1 MVPTSDQPESGLLR
15 EVRSIVKRGA
25 QTWRLVP
32 GAQRLALAGAVLV
45 MGIASAANT
54 AIPLCLG
61 RLIDSVDPERHRNAA
76 QSSLLGTAAF
86 FLALM
91 GAAYLIREVTNVLR
105 RYLVENVCTRI
116 DRDMCVRLVAH
127 LMKADLSVLAQQQV
141 GALHGRIA
149 RSVEGVVRFF
159 RISFLDFI
167 PALIS
172 GSFALAA
179 ALSRQPRVALA
190 MAGVIPISLGLTIW
204 QLITQKGI
212 RLGLLRSREAMDGTI
227 VEQLSGLDYIRAAN
241 THELEVRRVEKAAE
255 RRRATELRHHFEM
268 SLFGS
273 GKALNEGFFHLTVI
287 ACAIYL
293 FVSGKIPY
301 GDVFALSVLFLQ
313 VMAPLNDVHRFVDE
327 AHESSLRMGDLLEI
341 LESPTDVSFQAV
353 DTARPALALG
363 APLLVTENLKV
374 AYRTPHGKTKRG
386 LDGVSVTIR
395 HGVTIGIAGASGC
408 GKSTW
413 LRVLMRL
420 THPCEGNAWLAGV
433 PLASI
438 SREAIGELVGY
449 VGQNPFIFAGTILE
463 NIAYGRDDA
472 TEDEVRRAA
481 EMACIHDEILEM
493 PGGYQAHVAERGQ
506 NLSGGQRQRI
516 ALARVFL
523 KNPPILIL
531 DEGTSALD
539 NINERRV
546 QQAINAA
553 RADRTVILVAHRL
566 STLLDTDCIFV
577 FDQGRMVEAGTY
589 DELVLHGGVFAE
601 LVRSAE
607 GAMATETVVA
617 ETDTVPGNLALSPG
631 EFIGAAAPV
640 ALGPAPGDL
649 AAAASSGSFE
659 AVVQPS

>member
-1 MVPTSDQPESGLLR
+1 MVQKHVRPECGFLR
-15 EVRSIVKRGA
+15 ELRSIVNRGV
-25 QTWRLVP
+25 QTWQLVP
-32 GAQRLALAGAVLV
+32 RSQRWALAGAVSV
-45 MGIASAANT
+45 MGITSAANT
-54 AIPLCLG
+54 AIPLYLG
-61 RLIDSVDPERHRNAA
+61 KLLDSVNPETHRGLGQA
-76 QSSLLGTAAF
+76 SLLHTAAYY
-86 FLALM
+86 LSIM
-91 GAAYLIREVTNVLR
+91 GAAYFIREVTNVLR
-105 RYLVENVCTRI
+105 RYLVENTCTRI

-127 LMKADLSVLAQQQV
+127 LMKADLSILAQQQV

-167 PALIS
+167 PALLS
-172 GSFALAA
+172 GSFALTA
-179 ALSRQPRVALA
+179 ALSKQPKVALA
-190 MAGVIPISLGLTIW
+190 MAGVIPVSLVLTLW
-204 QLITQKGI
+204 QLMTQKGI

-227 VEQLSGLDYIRAAN
+227 VEQLSGLDYVRAAN
-241 THELEVRRVEKAAE
+241 THEQEVRRVEKTAE

-273 GKALNEGFFHLTVI
+273 GKALNEGFFHLVVI

-293 FVSGKIPY
+293 FVSGRMAY
-301 GDVFALSVLFLQ
+301 GDVFALSVLFLN
-313 VMAPLNDVHRFVDE
+313 VMAPLNEVHRFIDE

-341 LESPTDVSFQAV
+341 LHAPTDVSFHPV
-353 DTARPALALG
+353 DSRMPNLALG
-363 APLLVTENLKV
+363 APLLVADDLRV
-374 AYRTPHGKTKRG
+374 DYRTAGGKRKRG
-386 LDGVSVTIR
+386 LDGVSVAIR
-395 HGVTIGIAGASGC
+395 HGETIGVAGRSGC

-420 THPCEGNAWLAGV
+420 THPSGGRAWLGGV
-433 PLASI
+433 PIESI
-438 SREAIGELVGY
+438 SREAIGELIGY
-449 VGQNPFIFAGTILE
+449 VGQNPFVFAGSISE
-463 NIAYGRDDA
+463 NIAYGREDA
-472 TEDEVRRAA
+472 TEDAIRHAA

-553 RADRTVILVAHRL
+553 RTDRTVILVAHRL
-566 STLLDTDCIFV
+566 STLYDTDRIFV
-577 FDQGRMVEAGTY
+577 FDGGRVVESGTY
-589 DELVLHGGVFAE
+589 DELVSQGGVFNE

-607 GAMATETVVA
+607 GEVVA
-617 ETDTVPGNLALSPG
+617 DRGVLVASPG
-631 EFIGAAAPV
+631 E
-640 ALGPAPGDL
+640 LGLTPGEFTVAPGGL
-649 AAAASSGSFE
+649 SAAAASGFFE
-659 AVVQPS
+659 AVVQAT

>member
-1 MVPTSDQPESGLLR
+1 M
-15 EVRSIVKRGA
+15 
-25 QTWRLVP
+25 
-32 GAQRLALAGAVLV
+32 ALGGAVLI
-45 MGIASAANT
+45 MGIASVANT
-54 AIPLCLG
+54 AIPLSLG
-61 RLIDSVDPERHRNAA
+61 RLIDSVDPQRQQALTHAA
-76 QSSLLGTAAF
+76 LVRTAAF
-86 FLALM
+86 YLGIM
-91 GAAYLIREVTNVLR
+91 GAAYLTREVMNVLR

-172 GSFALAA
+172 GSFALTA
-179 ALSRQPRVALA
+179 ALTRQPRVALA
-190 MAGVIPISLGLTIW
+190 MAGVIPLSLALTVW
-204 QLITQKGI
+204 QLMTQKGI

-241 THELEVRRVEKAAE
+241 THELEIRRVEKAAE

-273 GKALNEGFFHLTVI
+273 GKALNEGFFHLVVVAVAIWMFLSGRI
-287 ACAIYL
+287 A
-293 FVSGKIPY
+293 Y

-313 VMAPLNDVHRFVDE
+313 VMAPLNDVHRFIDE

-341 LESPTDVSFQAV
+341 LEAPSDVSFQAV
-353 DTARPALALG
+353 DSAVPDLALG
-363 APLLVTENLKV
+363 APLLVTEGLRV
-374 AYRTPHGKTKRG
+374 AYRAAGGNSKRG

-395 HGVTIGIAGASGC
+395 HGETIGVAGRSGC

-420 THPCEGNAWLAGV
+420 THPCSGGAWLGGV
-433 PLASI
+433 PLGSI
-438 SREAIGELVGY
+438 SREAIGELIGY
-449 VGQNPFIFAGTILE
+449 VGQNPFIFAGTIAE
-463 NIAYGRDDA
+463 NIAYGREHS
-472 TEDEVRRAA
+472 TETEIRRAA
-481 EMACIHDEILEM
+481 EMACIHDEILDM
-493 PGGYQAHVAERGQ
+493 PGGYAAHVAERGQ

-523 KNPPILIL
+523 KNPPILVL

-566 STLLDTDCIFV
+566 STLLETDRILV
-577 FDQGRMVEAGTY
+577 FDQGRIVESGTY
-589 DELVLHGGVFAE
+589 EELVRQGGVFTE
-601 LVRSAE
+601 LVHSAQGE
-607 GAMATETVVA
+607 VGVEPAL
-617 ETDTVPGNLALSPG
+617 LAAQAGDLSPAPS
-631 EFIGAAAPV
+631 EFATTTPV
-640 ALGPAPGDL
+640 GLSPAPGEL
-649 AAAASSGSFE
+649 AAASSGFFE
-659 AVVQPS
+659 AVVQAN

>member
-1 MVPTSDQPESGLLR
+1 MAQTSDPPESGLLR
-15 EVRSIVKRGA
+15 EVRSIVKRA
-25 QTWRLVP
+25 HQTWHLVP
-32 GAQRLALAGAVLV
+32 GTQRLALGAAVLV

-61 RLIDSVDPERHRNAA
+61 KLIDSVDPERHRTLA
-76 QSSLLGTAAF
+76 QSSLLATAGF
-86 FLALM
+86 FLGLM
-91 GAAYLIREVTNVLR
+91 GGAYLVREVSNVLR
-105 RYLVENVCTRI
+105 RYLVENVCSRI

-172 GSFALAA
+172 GSFALTA

-190 MAGVIPISLGLTIW
+190 MAGVIPISLALTCW
-204 QLITQKGI
+204 QLLTQKGI

-227 VEQLSGLDYIRAAN
+227 VEQLSGLDYVRAAN
-241 THELEVRRVEKAAE
+241 THDLEVCRVEKAAE
-255 RRRATELRHHFEM
+255 RRRATELRHFFEM

-273 GKALNEGFFHLTVI
+273 GKALNEGFFHLVVV
-287 ACAIYL
+287 ASAIYL
-293 FVSGKIPY
+293 FVSGRIAY

-313 VMAPLNDVHRFVDE
+313 VMAPLNEVHRFIDE

-341 LESPTDVSFQAV
+341 LDAPTDVSFHVANPA
-353 DTARPALALG
+353 TPALALG
-363 APLLVTENLKV
+363 APLLVTDNLKV
-374 AYRTPHGKTKRG
+374 AYRTRHGQTRRG

-395 HGVTIGIAGASGC
+395 HGETIGIAGASGC

-420 THPCEGNAWLAGV
+420 THPSSGGAWLGGV
-433 PLASI
+433 PIASI
-438 SREAIGELVGY
+438 TRETIGDLVGY
-449 VGQNPFIFAGTILE
+449 IGQNPFLFAGTIAE

-472 TEDEVRRAA
+472 TEDEIRRAA

-493 PGGYQAHVAERGQ
+493 PGGYHAHVAERGQ
-506 NLSGGQRQRI
+506 NISGGQRQRI

-566 STLLDTDCIFV
+566 STLLETDRIFV
-577 FDQGRMVEAGTY
+577 FDQGRVVETGTY
-589 DELVLHGGVFAE
+589 GELVREGGVFAE

-607 GAMATETVVA
+607 GAIAAEAAALEAEAVANDLSVV
-617 ETDTVPGNLALSPG
+617 PG
-631 EFIGAAAPV
+631 EFTTSAAP
-640 ALGPAPGDL
+640 APLTPAPGEL
-649 AAAASSGSFE
+649 AAASSGFFE
-659 AVVQPS
+659 AVVQPT

>member
-1 MVPTSDQPESGLLR
+1 MAQSIVRPVRGFLR
-15 EVRSIVKRGA
+15 EVRSITRRGA
-25 QTWRLVP
+25 QTWHLVP
-32 GAQRLALAGAVLV
+32 RSQRLALGGAVLI

-54 AIPLCLG
+54 AIPLSLG
-61 RLIDSVDPERHRNAA
+61 RLIDSVDPESHRGLTQA
-76 QSSLLGTAAF
+76 SLLRTATF
-86 FLALM
+86 YLAIM

-172 GSFALAA
+172 GSFALTA
-179 ALSRQPRVALA
+179 ALTRQPKVALA
-190 MAGVIPISLGLTIW
+190 MAGVIPLSLGLTIW
-204 QLITQKGI
+204 QLMTQKGI

-227 VEQLSGLDYIRAAN
+227 VEQLSGLDYVRAAN
-241 THELEVRRVEKAAE
+241 THELEVRRVEKTAE

-273 GKALNEGFFHLTVI
+273 GKALNEGFFHLVVI

-293 FVSGKIPY
+293 FLSGRIAY

-313 VMAPLNDVHRFVDE
+313 VMAPLNDVHRFIDE
-327 AHESSLRMGDLLEI
+327 AQESSLRMGDLLEI
-341 LESPTDVSFQAV
+341 LDAPTDISFKPV
-353 DTARPALALG
+353 DGAMPALGLG
-363 APLLVTENLKV
+363 APLLVADDLRV
-374 AYRTPHGKTKRG
+374 AYRTAGGKSKRG
-386 LDGVSVTIR
+386 LDGVSVMIR
-395 HGVTIGIAGASGC
+395 HGETIGVAGRSGC

-420 THPCEGNAWLAGV
+420 THPCSGNAWIGGV
-433 PLASI
+433 PIASI
-438 SREAIGELVGY
+438 TREAIGDLIGY
-449 VGQNPFIFAGTILE
+449 VGQNPFIFSGTIAD
-463 NIAYGRDDA
+463 NIAYGRENA
-472 TEDEVRRAA
+472 SQGEIRRAA
-481 EMACIHDEILEM
+481 EMACIHDEILDM
-493 PGGYQAHVAERGQ
+493 PGGYEAHVAERGQ

-566 STLLDTDCIFV
+566 STLLETDRILV
-577 FDQGRMVEAGTY
+577 FDQGRIVESGTY
-589 DELVLHGGVFAE
+589 DELVHKGGVFTK
-601 LVRSAE
+601 LVHSAVGE
-607 GAMATETVVA
+607 VA
-617 ETDTVPGNLALSPG
+617 VEPAALAVEPGDLSLIPG
-631 EFIGAAAPV
+631 EFGTATPV
-640 ALGPAPGDL
+640 GLAPAPGEL
-649 AAAASSGSFE
+649 AAASSGYFE
-659 AVVQPS
+659 AVVQAT